1 MRANNRLAPPE
12 VRGVNGLHES
22 WTTVWGCTVSTLS
35 FVGAWFINHVDLWLA
50 LVGLVVGVLTAMVQ
64 YRTWRLRKLQI
75 NSCAP
80 LKPPE

>member
-1 MRANNRLAPPE
+1 M
-12 VRGVNGLHES
+12 NGLRDG
-22 WTTVWGCTVSTLS
+22 WGAVWGCIVSTSS
-35 FVGAWFINHVDLWLA
+35 FVGAWFINHIDLWLA

-80 LKPPE
+80 AKPCK